1 MKEKLRMILAVTG
14 IFLLL
19 PLLLTVFLSGREA
32 LHIKKQWNMES
43 LLPMLMCREI
53 PWEYEEEMKKV
64 QAVLT
69 RSSLYL
75 RIEEEK
81 MDGEAWGN
89 LWKEAKAAQH
99 QKGYQQAYRSMEAA
113 AKDTEGEMLF
123 YQSKV
128 CEGVFHRI
136 SSGTTRDG
144 LEVFGKMEKGYLLS
158 VDSNWD
164 MYGDGYLSGH
174 YFSEGALREQLEKAY
189 PGLVFTE
196 EPVENQI
203 NMYKRDKVGHILF
216 LTVGNKTISGEEF
229 RQLLELPSSNFTM
242 QAADGKIR
250 FFVQRTGTRAGTFA
264 VRRKCAG
271 KRGKIVQRDSAILF
285 PGMWSAK
292 KRLLTGR
299 KISVY
304 FCKIR
309 EFYR

>member
-1 MKEKLRMILAVTG
+1 MILAVTG

-196 EPVENQI
+196 EPV
-203 NMYKRDKVGHILF
+203 
-216 LTVGNKTISGEEF
+216 
-229 RQLLELPSSNFTM
+229 
-242 QAADGKIR
+242 
-250 FFVQRTGTRAGTFA
+250 
-264 VRRKCAG
+264 
-271 KRGKIVQRDSAILF
+271 
-285 PGMWSAK
+285 
-292 KRLLTGR
+292 
-299 KISVY
+299 
-304 FCKIR
+304 
-309 EFYR
+309 

>member
-19 PLLLTVFLSGREA
+19 PLLLTVFLSGREV
-32 LHIKKQWNMES
+32 LRIKKQWNMEA
-43 LLPMLMCREI
+43 LLPMMMCREI

-75 RIEEEK
+75 RIEETG
-81 MDGEAWGN
+81 MDGEDWEK
-89 LWKEAKAAQH
+89 LWREVKTAQH

-123 YQSKV
+123 YGSKV

-136 SSGTTRDG
+136 SSGATRDG

-164 MYGDGYLSGH
+164 MYGEGYLSGH
-174 YFSEGALREQLEKAY
+174 YFSEEALRKQLEKAY

-196 EPVENQI
+196 ESPEKQI
-203 NMYKRDKVGHILF
+203 NMYKRDKVGHILS

-229 RQLLELPSSNFTM
+229 RKLLELPSINITM

-250 FFVQRTGTRAGTFA
+250 FLCKGQGHGLGLSQYGGNVLAKEGKSYKEILRYYFPECGVQ
-264 VRRKCAG
+264 K
-271 KRGKIVQRDSAILF
+271 KDS
-285 PGMWSAK
+285 
-292 KRLLTGR
+292 
-299 KISVY
+299 
-304 FCKIR
+304 
-309 EFYR
+309 

>member
-19 PLLLTVFLSGREA
+19 PLLLTVFLSGREV
-32 LHIKKQWNMES
+32 LRIKKQWNMES
-43 LLPMLMCREI
+43 LLPMMMCREI

-75 RIEEEK
+75 RIEETG
-81 MDGEAWGN
+81 MDGEDWEK
-89 LWKEAKAAQH
+89 LWREVKVAQH

-113 AKDTEGEMLF
+113 TKDTEGEMLF
-123 YQSKV
+123 YRSKV

-136 SSGTTRDG
+136 SSGATRDG
-144 LEVFGKMEKGYLLS
+144 LEVFGTMEKGYLLS

-164 MYGDGYLSGH
+164 MYGEGYLSGH
-174 YFSEGALREQLEKAY
+174 YFSEEALRKQLEKAY

-196 EPVENQI
+196 ESPEKQI
-203 NMYKRDKVGHILF
+203 NMYKRDKVGHILS

-229 RQLLELPSSNFTM
+229 RKLLELPSSNFTM

-250 FFVQRTGTRAGTFA
+250 FLCKGQGHGLGLSQYGGNVLA
-264 VRRKCAG
+264 KEG
-271 KRGKIVQRDSAILF
+271 KSYREILRYYFPECEVKKEDS
-285 PGMWSAK
+285 
-292 KRLLTGR
+292 
-299 KISVY
+299 
-304 FCKIR
+304 
-309 EFYR
+309 

>member
-1 MKEKLRMILAVTG
+1 M
-14 IFLLL
+14 
-19 PLLLTVFLSGREA
+19 EA
-32 LHIKKQWNMES
+32 
-43 LLPMLMCREI
+43 LLPMMMCREI

-75 RIEEEK
+75 RIEETG
-81 MDGEAWGN
+81 MDGEDWEK
-89 LWKEAKAAQH
+89 LWREVKTAQH

-123 YQSKV
+123 YGSKV

-136 SSGTTRDG
+136 SSGATRDG

-164 MYGDGYLSGH
+164 MYGEGYLSGH
-174 YFSEGALREQLEKAY
+174 YFSEEALRKQLEKAY

-242 QAADGKIR
+242 QAADGQIR
-250 FFVQRTGTRAGTFA
+250 FLCKGQGHGLGLSQYGGNVLAKEGKSYKEILRYYFPECGVQ
-264 VRRKCAG
+264 K
-271 KRGKIVQRDSAILF
+271 KDS
-285 PGMWSAK
+285 
-292 KRLLTGR
+292 
-299 KISVY
+299 
-304 FCKIR
+304 
-309 EFYR
+309 

>member
-1 MKEKLRMILAVTG
+1 MILAVTG

-19 PLLLTVFLSGREA
+19 PLLLTVFLSGREV
-32 LHIKKQWNMES
+32 LRIKKQWNMEA
-43 LLPMLMCREI
+43 LLPMMMCREI

-75 RIEEEK
+75 RIEETG
-81 MDGEAWGN
+81 MDGEDWEK
-89 LWKEAKAAQH
+89 LWREVKTAQH

-123 YQSKV
+123 YGSKV

-136 SSGTTRDG
+136 SSGATRDG

-164 MYGDGYLSGH
+164 MYGEGYLSDH
-174 YFSEGALREQLEKAY
+174 YFSEEALRKQLEKAY

-196 EPVENQI
+196 ESPEKQI
-203 NMYKRDKVGHILF
+203 NMYKRDKVGHILS

-229 RQLLELPSSNFTM
+229 RKLLELPSSNFTM
-242 QAADGKIR
+242 RAADGKIR
-250 FFVQRTGTRAGTFA
+250 FLCKGQGHGLGLSQYGGNVLAKEGKSYKEILRYYFPECGVQ
-264 VRRKCAG
+264 K
-271 KRGKIVQRDSAILF
+271 KDS
-285 PGMWSAK
+285 
-292 KRLLTGR
+292 
-299 KISVY
+299 
-304 FCKIR
+304 
-309 EFYR
+309 

>member
-1 MKEKLRMILAVTG
+1 MILAVTG

-19 PLLLTVFLSGREA
+19 PLLLTVFLSGREV
-32 LHIKKQWNMES
+32 LRIKKQWNMES
-43 LLPMLMCREI
+43 LLPMMMCREI

-75 RIEEEK
+75 RIEETG
-81 MDGEAWGN
+81 MDGEDWEK
-89 LWKEAKAAQH
+89 LWREVKAAQH

-113 AKDTEGEMLF
+113 ARDTEMLF
-123 YQSKV
+123 YRSKV

-136 SSGTTRDG
+136 SSGATRDG

-164 MYGDGYLSGH
+164 MYGEGYLSGH
-174 YFSEGALREQLEKAY
+174 YFSEEALRKQLEKAY

-196 EPVENQI
+196 ESPEKQI
-203 NMYKRDKVGHILF
+203 NMYKRDKVGHILS

-229 RQLLELPSSNFTM
+229 RKLLELPSSNFTM

-250 FFVQRTGTRAGTFA
+250 FLCKGQGHGLGLSQYGGNVLA
-264 VRRKCAG
+264 KEG
-271 KRGKIVQRDSAILF
+271 KSYREILRYYFPECEVKKEDS
-285 PGMWSAK
+285 
-292 KRLLTGR
+292 
-299 KISVY
+299 
-304 FCKIR
+304 
-309 EFYR
+309 

>member
-19 PLLLTVFLSGREA
+19 PLLLTVFLSGREV
-32 LHIKKQWNMES
+32 LRIKKQWNMEA
-43 LLPMLMCREI
+43 LLPMMMCREI

-75 RIEEEK
+75 RIEETG
-81 MDGEAWGN
+81 MDGEDWEK
-89 LWKEAKAAQH
+89 LWREVKTAQH

-123 YQSKV
+123 YGSKV

-136 SSGTTRDG
+136 SSGATRDG

-164 MYGDGYLSGH
+164 MYGEGYLSGH
-174 YFSEGALREQLEKAY
+174 YFSEEALRKQLEKAY

-196 EPVENQI
+196 ESPEKQI
-203 NMYKRDKVGHILF
+203 NMYKQDKVGHTLS

-229 RQLLELPSSNFTM
+229 RKLLELPSSNFTM

-250 FFVQRTGTRAGTFA
+250 FLCKGQGHGLGLSQYGGNVLAKEGKSYKEILRYYFPECGVQ
-264 VRRKCAG
+264 
-271 KRGKIVQRDSAILF
+271 
-285 PGMWSAK
+285 K

-299 KISVY
+299 KIGVY

>member
-1 MKEKLRMILAVTG
+1 MILAVTG

-19 PLLLTVFLSGREA
+19 PLLLTVFLSGREV
-32 LHIKKQWNMES
+32 LRIKKQWNMEA
-43 LLPMLMCREI
+43 LLPMMMCREI

-75 RIEEEK
+75 RIEETG
-81 MDGEAWGN
+81 MDGEDWEK
-89 LWKEAKAAQH
+89 LWREVKTAQH

-123 YQSKV
+123 YGSKV

-136 SSGTTRDG
+136 SSGATRDG

-164 MYGDGYLSGH
+164 MYGEGYLSGH
-174 YFSEGALREQLEKAY
+174 YFSEEALRKQLEKAY

-196 EPVENQI
+196 ESPEKQI
-203 NMYKRDKVGHILF
+203 NMYKRDKVGHILS

-229 RQLLELPSSNFTM
+229 RKLLELPSSNFTM
-242 QAADGKIR
+242 QATDGKIR
-250 FFVQRTGTRAGTFA
+250 FLCKGQGHGLGLSQYGGNVLAKEGKSYKEILRYYFPECGVQ
-264 VRRKCAG
+264 K
-271 KRGKIVQRDSAILF
+271 KDS
-285 PGMWSAK
+285 
-292 KRLLTGR
+292 
-299 KISVY
+299 
-304 FCKIR
+304 
-309 EFYR
+309 

>member
-1 MKEKLRMILAVTG
+1 MM
-14 IFLLL
+14 
-19 PLLLTVFLSGREA
+19 
-32 LHIKKQWNMES
+32 
-43 LLPMLMCREI
+43 MCREI

-75 RIEEEK
+75 RIEEEG
-81 MDGEAWGN
+81 MDGEAWEK
-89 LWKEAKAAQH
+89 LWKEAKAAQR

-113 AKDTEGEMLF
+113 VKETEGEMLF
-123 YQSKV
+123 YQLKV

-136 SSGTTRDG
+136 SSGATRDG

-174 YFSEGALREQLEKAY
+174 YFSEEALRKQLEKAY

-196 EPVENQI
+196 EPLEKQI
-203 NMYKRDKVGHILF
+203 NMHKRDKVGHILS

-242 QAADGKIR
+242 QAADR
-250 FFVQRTGTRAGTFA
+250 ENPLFM
-264 VRRKCAG
+264 
-271 KRGKIVQRDSAILF
+271 QRDR
-285 PGMWSAK
+285 G
-292 KRLLTGR
+292 TGWDFR
-299 KISVY
+299 SMGEMCWQEKGNRIRRSCGIIFRSV
-304 FCKIR
+304 R
-309 EFYR
+309 

>member
-1 MKEKLRMILAVTG
+1 MILAVTG

-19 PLLLTVFLSGREA
+19 PLLLTVFLSGREV
-32 LHIKKQWNMES
+32 LRIKKQWNMES
-43 LLPMLMCREI
+43 LLPMMMCREI

-75 RIEEEK
+75 RIEETG
-81 MDGEAWGN
+81 MDGEDWEK
-89 LWKEAKAAQH
+89 LWREVKAAQH

-113 AKDTEGEMLF
+113 VKDTEGEMLF

-242 QAADGKIR
+242 QAERSVFCAKDRDTGWDFRSTEEMCWQKRENRTKR
-250 FFVQRTGTRAGTFA
+250 FCDIISRNVECKKKTTD
-264 VRRKCAG
+264 RKKNRC
-271 KRGKIVQRDSAILF
+271 ILLQNQ
-285 PGMWSAK
+285 GI
-292 KRLLTGR
+292 L
-299 KISVY
+299 
-304 FCKIR
+304 
-309 EFYR
+309 

>member
-1 MKEKLRMILAVTG
+1 MILAVTG

-19 PLLLTVFLSGREA
+19 PLLLTVFLSGREV
-32 LHIKKQWNMES
+32 LRIKKQWNMES
-43 LLPMLMCREI
+43 LLPMMMCREI

-75 RIEEEK
+75 RIEETG
-81 MDGEAWGN
+81 MDGEDWEK
-89 LWKEAKAAQH
+89 LWREVKAAQH

-136 SSGTTRDG
+136 SSGATRDG

-164 MYGDGYLSGH
+164 MYGEGYLSGH
-174 YFSEGALREQLEKAY
+174 YFSEEALRKQLEKAY

-196 EPVENQI
+196 E
-203 NMYKRDKVGHILF
+203 YKRDKVGHILY
-216 LTVGNKTISGEEF
+216 LTVGNETISGEEF
-229 RQLLELPSSNFTM
+229 CKLLELPSSNFTM

-250 FFVQRTGTRAGTFA
+250 FLCKGQGHGLGLSQYGGNVLA
-264 VRRKCAG
+264 KEG
-271 KRGKIVQRDSAILF
+271 KSYREILRYYFPECEVKEEDS
-285 PGMWSAK
+285 
-292 KRLLTGR
+292 
-299 KISVY
+299 
-304 FCKIR
+304 
-309 EFYR
+309 

>member
-1 MKEKLRMILAVTG
+1 MKEKLRMILAVAG

-32 LHIKKQWNMES
+32 LRIKKQWNMES
-43 LLPMLMCREI
+43 VLPMLMCREI
-53 PWEYEEEMKKV
+53 PWEYEDEMKKV

-75 RIEEEK
+75 RMEEEG
-81 MDGEAWGN
+81 MDGEAWEK
-89 LWKEAKAAQH
+89 LWKEAKAAQR

-113 AKDTEGEMLF
+113 VKETEGEMLF

-136 SSGTTRDG
+136 SSGATRDG

-174 YFSEGALREQLEKAY
+174 YFSEEALREQLEKAY

-196 EPVENQI
+196 EPLEKQI
-203 NMYKRDKVGHILF
+203 NMHKRDKVGHILS

-242 QAADGKIR
+242 QAADRKIR
-250 FFVQRTGTRAGTFA
+250 FLCKGQGDGLGLSQYGGNVLARE
-264 VRRKCAG
+264 G
-271 KRGKIVQRDSAILF
+271 KSYQEILRYYF
-285 PGMWSAK
+285 PECEVKTK
-292 KRLLTGR
+292 K
-299 KISVY
+299 S
-304 FCKIR
+304 
-309 EFYR
+309 